1 MDKEVINAEVVTD
14 VTKKG
19 LVQTI
24 ASNPVAKYGVLV
36 ATGAITAYG
45 GYRLVKF
52 IVGKVKAKKAK
63 EPVDE
68 QPSEEQPDT
77 AAEESKDLN

>member
-1 MDKEVINAEVVTD
+1 MDKEVINAEVVNE

-19 LVQTI
+19 LVSTI
-24 ASNPVAKYGVLV
+24 ASNPVAKYSILA
-36 ATGAITAYG
+36 ATGAIVGYSV
-45 GYRLVKF
+45 YRLVKF
-52 IVGKVKAKKAK
+52 TVGKVKAKKAK
-63 EPVDE
+63 EPMDE